1 MAKVAQL
8 PQTEPAPERS
18 GADVHHIPH
27 PQVRYYAFLSYS
39 HKDEDL
45 AEWLHR
51 ELEEFQVPHALA
63 GKLTAN
69 GVIPKRL
76 APIFRDEHELAAA
89 DDLGEEIESALA
101 ASQFLIVLCSPDAAA
116 SHWTNAEIEAF
127 KRTRPE
133 GCVLAAIAAGEPF
146 ASEMPG
152 REAEECF
159 PPALRH
165 KYDRRGRSTGKRAEP
180 LAADLREEGESRRL
194 GVLKLVAG
202 MLGVGLDD
210 LVQRETTR
218 RHRRLA
224 WLVAASVA
232 GMAVTSTLAVTAI
245 QSRDEAREQRRQAE
259 GLVAFMLG
267 DLRDKLEPVGKLDAL
282 AGVGSRVLAYYSR
295 QDTSQLSDN
304 GLAQRSRALTLLG
317 QIARDRGELDKADAL
332 YRAAYAGTAEAIRR
346 KPDDPQ
352 RLFDHA
358 QNAFYIADIAVRQG
372 RLDSAESAFR
382 EYRRLAD
389 RMVELQP
396 DSIKWRMEV
405 QYAATNLGY
414 VLYSRRR
421 FPEAVQQFARSL
433 ASVEALAAAD
443 PGNDEYQRSVSPALE
458 LTATAQEADGR
469 LTDALE
475 TRRRSVAILER
486 LLPRLGADGHFQL
499 VPARRDLGHIYAEL
513 GNNELALQQFRA
525 AVDDGE
531 KLLAIEPGNAK
542 GRQSTELARLMLA
555 RQLFE
560 TGNTTEAAAQA
571 ESACNAFRRLV
582 AQDPSIAKGRAGLR
596 DCLILRARIA
606 TRAGQREN
614 ALALAAQSVQIARSV
629 KSTDNVADQFGV
641 AAALQSDGDVRA
653 RFGDSAGARA
663 AWAEALAQLP
673 RGIAEQPDE
682 LHERAIIFDR
692 LGRSAEA
699 AAIKGRLAQIGYR
712 QAEPGTG

>member
-1 MAKVAQL
+1 MAKLAQL
-8 PQTEPAPERS
+8 RS
-18 GADVHHIPH
+18 EEGALQAEGAGIHRVIQPR
-27 PQVRYYAFLSYS
+27 VRYYAFLSYS
-39 HKDEDL
+39 HKDEEL

-76 APIFRDEHELAAA
+76 MPIFRDQHELAAA

-101 ASQFLIVLCSPDAAA
+101 ASQFLIVLCSPAAA
-116 SHWTNAEIEAF
+116 TSHWTNAEIEVF
-127 KRTRPE
+127 KRSRPE
-133 GCVLAAIAAGEPF
+133 GCVLAAIASGEPF

-180 LAADLREEGESRRL
+180 LAADLREEGEPRRL
-194 GVLKLVAG
+194 GFLKLVAG

-224 WLVAASVA
+224 WVAAASLA
-232 GMAVTSTLAVTAI
+232 GMAVTSTLAVTAV
-245 QSRDEAREQRRQAE
+245 QSRDAAREQRRQAE

-267 DLRDKLEPVGKLDAL
+267 DLRDKLEPIGKLDAL

-295 QDTSQLSDN
+295 QDTAQLSDN
-304 GLAQRSRALTLLG
+304 GLAQRSKALTLLG
-317 QIARDRGELDKADAL
+317 QIARDRGDLDKADAL

-358 QNAFYIADIAVRQG
+358 QNAFYIADIAVRRG
-372 RLDSAESAFR
+372 RLDAAESAFR
-382 EYRRLAD
+382 EYRQLAD
-389 RMVELQP
+389 RMVELDP

-405 QYAATNLGY
+405 QYASSNLGY
-414 VLYSRRR
+414 ILYSRRR

-443 PGNDEYQRSVSPALE
+443 PDNDEYQRSVSPALE

-469 LTDALE
+469 LADALE
-475 TRRRSVAILER
+475 SRRRSVALLER

-499 VPARRDLGHIYAEL
+499 IPARRDLGHLYAEL
-513 GNNELALQQFRA
+513 GSNDLALQQLRA
-525 AVDDGE
+525 AVGDGE

-542 GRQSTELARLMLA
+542 GRQSTESARLVLA

-560 TGNTTEAAAQA
+560 TGATTEAAEQA
-571 ESACNAFRRLV
+571 DSTCIAFRRLI
-582 AQDPSIAKGRAGLR
+582 AQDPTVAKNRAGLR

-606 TRAGQREN
+606 ARVGQWKD
-614 ALALAAQSVQIARSV
+614 AVGLAAQSVQIARSV
-629 KSTDNVADQFGV
+629 KSTDDVADQFGV
-641 AAALQSDGDVRA
+641 AAALRAVGDVRA
-653 RFGDSAGARA
+653 RSGDSDGARS
-663 AWAEALAQLP
+663 AWAEALTQLP
-673 RGIAEQPDE
+673 SGVAEQPDE
-682 LHERAIIFDR
+682 MHEHAIILER
-692 LGRSAEA
+692 VGRSAEA
-699 AAIKGRLAQIGYR
+699 AHLKTRLMQIGFH
-712 QAEPGTG
+712 ETTGT